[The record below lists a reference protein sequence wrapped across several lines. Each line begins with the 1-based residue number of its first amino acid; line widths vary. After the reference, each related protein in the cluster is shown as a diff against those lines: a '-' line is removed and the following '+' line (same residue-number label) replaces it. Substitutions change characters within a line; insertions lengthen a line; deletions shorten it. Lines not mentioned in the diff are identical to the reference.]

1 METIQA
7 LLSEFQSCSTSE
19 ERLEW
24 LVSRQPNHPPLAQGD
39 LNDELLVPECISRL
53 WFRAEQQGG
62 QYIFRVRS
70 DSKVVQSIAA
80 FICDLYSDLSSDEI
94 ITAGAAGLR
103 ALKLEEL
110 LSFNRR
116 RTIERL
122 WSMIHAAALAR

>member
-1 METIQA
+1 METTEA

-24 LVSRQPNHPPLAQGD
+24 LVARQPNHPPLAQD
-39 LNDELLVPECISRL
+39 ELKDELLVPECISRL
-53 WFRAEQQGG
+53 WFRAEQHRGR
-62 QYIFRVRS
+62 YIFRVRS

-80 FICDLYSDLSSDEI
+80 FICDLYSDRSPDEI
-94 ITAGAAGLR
+94 LTTGAAGLR

-110 LSFNRR
+110 LSLNRR

-122 WSMIHAAALAR
+122 WTMIHAAAVAR